1 MKINELDKQIT
12 SSDLEALETFADR
25 IFGKVGIDVEFTRHF
40 LDRVNDKRNGE
51 QITGSE
57 LTRLFK
63 QEYKRW
69 GKPIAQMGPDAE
81 AVMKDLATDINMP
94 FALRWDRENDELDL
108 IVKTVM
114 RKKDFKTSNKEFTV
128 EKELDEI
135 APLIPIA
142 GAVAKTVGGAILR
155 NPKKSATIASIA
167 LGGDSKKDKAAKAL
181 GILAKDEEELSSK
194 KLKEDTNKT
203 NMVSPDGNLRA
214 ILSQY
219 VDTYIAKGW
228 RIATRKDIHRKFTE
242 DKDSLLEC
250 INDLTEWS
258 WRQPFKFPRPDVIGT
273 KVSGDNTIPNIG
285 VPVKTIELPISGTS
299 FKGKL
304 NGSKKSK
311 KNDKK
316 LNAVKE
322 KQEKKEDGPGPVKGF
337 DPKTARA
344 LMMLKTKYPQADN
357 ILSALL
363 ADVEDKDKESDT
375 ADLEHELEMKD
386 ITKALDALQKEINL
400 LKGDKKYSFNEES
413 TISTMNKED
422 PNNPE
427 IHIQGYGVVT
437 LSGLEKSIARMIQ
450 QLAEMAKQGNW
461 DSINHNINKGLL
473 QTKLQAVIDT
483 REDLQRI
490 RKKGGTRS
498 RGITKESLF
507 DILIG
512 EDKMIEGS
520 ESPFDAL
527 ARKYQVALHKRTYAR
542 AAEVLHTMLQRKY
555 KENDG
560 KWRHSFNW
568 YVAKIAD
575 GFTSVKSSVLEPYYL
590 ENYET
595 AFITESG
602 GVGKVVP
609 GVNTTVDVGPDEIKK
624 QAKKFGNDVDKNGVP
639 KKTLR

>member
-1 MKINELDKQIT
+1 MLINE
-12 SSDLEALETFADR
+12 
-25 IFGKVGIDVEFTRHF
+25 VV
-40 LDRVNDKRNGE
+40 
-51 QITGSE
+51 
-57 LTRLFK
+57 
-63 QEYKRW
+63 
-69 GKPIAQMGPDAE
+69 
-81 AVMKDLATDINMP
+81 
-94 FALRWDRENDELDL
+94 
-108 IVKTVM
+108 
-114 RKKDFKTSNKEFTV
+114 
-128 EKELDEI
+128 
-135 APLIPIA
+135 
-142 GAVAKTVGGAILR
+142 
-155 NPKKSATIASIA
+155 
-167 LGGDSKKDKAAKAL
+167 
-181 GILAKDEEELSSK
+181 
-194 KLKEDTNKT
+194 
-203 NMVSPDGNLRA
+203 
-214 ILSQY
+214 
-219 VDTYIAKGW
+219 
-228 RIATRKDIHRKFTE
+228 
-242 DKDSLLEC
+242 
-250 INDLTEWS
+250 LTEWS
-258 WRQPFKFPRPDVIGT
+258 WKDLLPQRLDVVG
-273 KVSGDNTIPNIG
+273 KPMPAKDSYGRED
-285 VPVKTIELPISGTS
+285 VKTIELPIGS
-299 FKGKL
+299 FPGKL
-304 NGSKKSK
+304 NASKKSK

-322 KQEKKEDGPGPVKGF
+322 KQEKKEDGPGPAKGF

-344 LMMLKTKYPQADN
+344 MMMLRAKYPQADN

-386 ITKALDALQKEINL
+386 ITKMLDTLQKEINL

-422 PNNPE
+422 PNDPE
-427 IHIQGYGVVT
+427 VQIQGYGIVT
-437 LSGLEKSIARMIQ
+437 LRQLEKSIVRMIQ
-450 QLAEMAKQGNW
+450 QLADQAEQGNW

-512 EDKMIEGS
+512 EDKMIEGG

-624 QAKKFGNDVDKNGVP
+624 QAKKFGNNVDKNGVP
-639 KKTLR
+639 KNTYRK

>member
-1 MKINELDKQIT
+1 MRINEFDNQLTKNDLD
-12 SSDLEALETFADR
+12 SLETFADKV
-25 IFGKVGIDVEFTRHF
+25 FGKVGIDVNFTRHF
-40 LDRVNDKRNGE
+40 LDRVNDERNRK
-51 QITGSE
+51 QISMGE

-63 QEYKRW
+63 QEAKRFA
-69 GKPIAQMGPDAE
+69 KPIAKLGPDAE
-81 AVMKDLATDINMP
+81 AVMKDLQTDINMP
-94 FALRWDRENDELDL
+94 FVLVWDERNEELDL
-108 IVKTVM
+108 IAKTVM
-114 RKKDFKTSNKEFTV
+114 RKKNFKTSDPEFTIESYDLSAPRDGKQSV
-128 EKELDEI
+128 SSWILDHFHRNKGMWHDGSN
-135 APLIPIA
+135 IP
-142 GAVAKTVGGAILR
+142 
-155 NPKKSATIASIA
+155 ASREEV
-167 LGGDSKKDKAAKAL
+167 LNMLVQSYDKNEFMLAKATEFMDTIEAKY
-181 GILAKDEEELSSK
+181 GRKDEE
-194 KLKEDTNKT
+194 
-203 NMVSPDGNLRA
+203 
-214 ILSQY
+214 
-219 VDTYIAKGW
+219 
-228 RIATRKDIHRKFTE
+228 
-242 DKDSLLEC
+242 LE
-250 INDLTEWS
+250 
-258 WRQPFKFPRPDVIGT
+258 
-273 KVSGDNTIPNIG
+273 
-285 VPVKTIELPISGTS
+285 
-299 FKGKL
+299 
-304 NGSKKSK
+304 
-311 KNDKK
+311 
-316 LNAVKE
+316 
-322 KQEKKEDGPGPVKGF
+322 
-337 DPKTARA
+337 
-344 LMMLKTKYPQADN
+344 
-357 ILSALL
+357 
-363 ADVEDKDKESDT
+363 
-375 ADLEHELEMKD
+375 
-386 ITKALDALQKEINL
+386 
-400 LKGDKKYSFNEES
+400 EES

-512 EDKMIEGS
+512 EDKMIEGG

-527 ARKYQVALHKRTYAR
+527 ARKYQVALHKRAYAR

>member
-1 MKINELDKQIT
+1 MLINE
-12 SSDLEALETFADR
+12 
-25 IFGKVGIDVEFTRHF
+25 VV
-40 LDRVNDKRNGE
+40 
-51 QITGSE
+51 
-57 LTRLFK
+57 
-63 QEYKRW
+63 
-69 GKPIAQMGPDAE
+69 
-81 AVMKDLATDINMP
+81 
-94 FALRWDRENDELDL
+94 
-108 IVKTVM
+108 
-114 RKKDFKTSNKEFTV
+114 
-128 EKELDEI
+128 
-135 APLIPIA
+135 
-142 GAVAKTVGGAILR
+142 
-155 NPKKSATIASIA
+155 
-167 LGGDSKKDKAAKAL
+167 
-181 GILAKDEEELSSK
+181 
-194 KLKEDTNKT
+194 
-203 NMVSPDGNLRA
+203 
-214 ILSQY
+214 
-219 VDTYIAKGW
+219 
-228 RIATRKDIHRKFTE
+228 
-242 DKDSLLEC
+242 
-250 INDLTEWS
+250 LTEWS
-258 WRQPFKFPRPDVIGT
+258 WKDLLPQRLDVVG
-273 KVSGDNTIPNIG
+273 KPMPAKDSYGRED
-285 VPVKTIELPISGTS
+285 VKTIELPIGS
-299 FKGKL
+299 FPGKL
-304 NGSKKSK
+304 NASKKSK

-322 KQEKKEDGPGPVKGF
+322 KQEKKEDGPGPAKGF

-344 LMMLKTKYPQADN
+344 MMMLRAKYPQADN

-386 ITKALDALQKEINL
+386 ITKMLDTLQKEINL
-400 LKGDKKYSFNEES
+400 LKRDKKLDAVNEES

-422 PNNPE
+422 PNDPE
-427 IHIQGYGVVT
+427 VQIQGYGIVT
-437 LSGLEKSIARMIQ
+437 LRQLEKSIVRMIQ
-450 QLAEMAKQGNW
+450 QLADQAEQGNW

-512 EDKMIEGS
+512 EDKMIEGG

-527 ARKYQVALHKRTYAR
+527 ARKYQVALHKRAYAR

-624 QAKKFGNDVDKNGVP
+624 QAKKFGNNVDKNGVP
-639 KKTLR
+639 KNTYRK